1 MDTGKTLAEIYH
13 FFSTLEESH
22 LAKHTI
28 AALILGIFEKLE
40 SSGTEVTPLS
50 IEKALKEELSRF
62 SLKST
67 KKKKSA

>member
-13 FFSTLEESH
+13 YFSSLEESH

-28 AALILGIFEKLE
+28 SALILGVFEKLE
-40 SSGTEVTPLS
+40 SSGTEVTPHS

-62 SLKST
+62 SLKSS